1 VAGAQHSGIAGLLH
15 DDDVLFRWVVVV
27 VVLIGREIL
36 DMVGLPRQV
45 ATEGRSPTGG
55 VLPAEEVVL
64 ELLIIVLV
72 LHAPR
77 LREVADTAAYLR
89 H

>member
-1 VAGAQHSGIAGLLH
+1 VAGAQHSGIVGLLL
-15 DDDVLFRWVVVV
+15 DDDVLLRWVVVV

-36 DMVGLPRQV
+36 DMVGLPRLV
-45 ATEGRSPTGG
+45 AAEGRSSTGG
-55 VLPAEEVVL
+55 VLPAKEVVL

-72 LHAPR
+72 LQAPR
-77 LREVADTAAYLR
+77 LGEVADSAAYLR

>member
-1 VAGAQHSGIAGLLH
+1 VAGAQHSGIVGLLL
-15 DDDVLFRWVVVV
+15 DDDVLLRWVVVI

-36 DMVGLPRQV
+36 DMVGLPRLV
-45 ATEGRSPTGG
+45 AAEGRSPTGG
-55 VLPAEEVVL
+55 VLPAEEVIL

-72 LHAPR
+72 LQAPR
-77 LREVADTAAYLR
+77 LGEVANTAEYLR